1 MTDYEHAGTPE
12 LEMHFIHVTIPILLK
27 LAVKYEFQWIGSKC
41 IVKKRMLINI
51 RFFT

>member
-1 MTDYEHAGTPE
+1 MTGYEHVAPV
-12 LEMHFIHVTIPILLK
+12 LHIKIFILLN
-27 LAVKYEFQWIGSKC
+27 VGMKYGFQQIESKR

>member
-1 MTDYEHAGTPE
+1 MTCYEHTME
-12 LEMHFIHVTIPILLK
+12 ILL
-27 LAVKYEFQWIGSKC
+27 LLNVGMKYGFQQIESKR

>member
-1 MTDYEHAGTPE
+1 MTGYEHAME
-12 LEMHFIHVTIPILLK
+12 IFILLN
-27 LAVKYEFQWIGSKC
+27 VGTKYGFQQIESKR

>member
-1 MTDYEHAGTPE
+1 MTGYEHAAPVLHME
-12 LEMHFIHVTIPILLK
+12 IFILLN
-27 LAVKYEFQWIGSKC
+27 VGMKYGFQQIESKR